1 MQNKL
6 TGIERELV
14 LKYLQDANVPV
25 TVTPLET
32 IPDSV
37 MHSPTSV
44 IFPVAVQAQKMTILE
59 QGIILLKNPPQSTI
73 SFIDKP
79 VRVEFYFNGLGLC
92 FSSKLKEVSSG
103 IALVIPS
110 EINRISETPVQKT
123 NNFKADI
130 FYETDTQTEVHI
142 PCFAAKDY
150 QLFSKPIWSDI
161 NVEYGVVAKTYLEKF
176 VLEEKKQ
183 RKFGNSVYLI
193 PVCRYLSEPSVAIK
207 ALQGRAEGFD
217 ILYVNHECIVF
228 AGSAKNFPMET
239 GVEYSVKMS
248 FPVNIKPFSER
259 EVNATCVVSSIYSD
273 NANEKKCAVC
283 SFTEMKEED
292 LRFVYELSTK
302 NLFI

>member
-25 TVTPLET
+25 TVTPLES

-44 IFPVAVQAQKMTILE
+44 IFPVALQSQKMTILD
-59 QGIILLKNPPQSTI
+59 QGIILLKNPPQSTV
-73 SFIDKP
+73 SFIGKP

-92 FSSKLKEVSSG
+92 FSSKLKEVSAG
-103 IALVIPS
+103 LALVIPA

-130 FYETDTQTEVHI
+130 FYETDTKTEVHI
-142 PCFAAKDY
+142 PCFGAEDY
-150 QLFSKPIWSDI
+150 QLFSKPVWSDI
-161 NVEYGVVAKTYLEKF
+161 KVEYGAVAKAYLEKF
-176 VLEEKKQ
+176 VLEEKRQK
-183 RKFGNSVYLI
+183 KFGNSVYLI
-193 PVCRYLSEPSVAIK
+193 PVCRYLSEPTGGVK
-207 ALQGRAEGFD
+207 AVQGRSEGFD

-228 AGSAKNFPMET
+228 AGSSKNFPIES
-239 GVEYSVKMS
+239 GIEYSIKMS
-248 FPVNIKPFSER
+248 FPLNIKPFTER
-259 EVNATCVVSSIYSD
+259 EVNASCLVSSIYSD
-273 NANEKKCAVC
+273 SENEKKCAVC
-283 SFTEMKEED
+283 SFTDMKEED